1 MKTKKKVGIVMIMFL
16 LMAWRAA
23 DTSEDKTPPKYKGE
37 VGDFYFYHADL
48 QNVLLFFARQYKL
61 NIVIDPGISGT
72 VTCQML
78 QVPWDQA
85 LDLILRQQGLA
96 MVEEG
101 KVKRATK
108 IKREAPAP

>member
-1 MKTKKKVGIVMIMFL
+1 MKKIGIVFIMMMMVPWL
-16 LMAWRAA
+16 TAGVP
-23 DTSEDKTPPKYKGE
+23 DNTIPKKFKGE
-37 VGDFYFYHADL
+37 VGDFFFYNADL

-61 NIVIDPGISGT
+61 NIIIDPGISGT
-72 VTCQML
+72 VTCRMT

-108 IKREAPAP
+108 IK

>member
-1 MKTKKKVGIVMIMFL
+1 MKKIGIIFLMMMI
-16 LMAWRAA
+16 AWLTSGAA
-23 DTSEDKTPPKYKGE
+23 ENNTPRKFKGE

-61 NIVIDPGISGT
+61 DIIIDPGISGT
-72 VTCQML
+72 VTCRMT

-85 LDLILRQQGLA
+85 LDVILRQQGLA

-101 KVKRATK
+101 KVQRATK
-108 IKREAPAP
+108 LKREAPAP